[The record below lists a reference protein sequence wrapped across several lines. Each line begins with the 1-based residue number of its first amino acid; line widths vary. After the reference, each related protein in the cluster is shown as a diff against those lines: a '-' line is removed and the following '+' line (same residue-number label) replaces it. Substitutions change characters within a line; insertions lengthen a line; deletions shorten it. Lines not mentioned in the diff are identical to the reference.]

1 MENKGKTPK
10 TSNSQVKEDE
20 IDLGQLFTL
29 IGKGFSNFFNFI
41 GNIITTI
48 FNWFLLFILFIRSNA
63 KKVFLGAFLG
73 AILGGIYHY
82 GFKSK
87 TYESSMTVQPNFGSA
102 VQLYKNIDFYQ
113 SLIKQN
119 DTDRLASSLNISSSE
134 AENLTSIEVEPYSND
149 NQTLLSYKNFIKD
162 FDTTTVKLINYKT
175 FAKEQPVESYRYHIV
190 TVSSK
195 DKYVF
200 TKLEV
205 PIINSIIRNTY
216 YDKVKTTAYSNL
228 ISRKVA
234 LEGSMAELDS
244 LRSLYKEVMLAES
257 RKENSGTN
265 IFMSETGSNSKEV
278 VVFDK
283 FMDMNQFLID
293 VNKKLT
299 EENEVINVVSSFN
312 AIGMKIGGWY
322 RNSAVQGFLGGFL
335 LVLLFVS
342 LKELNQVLI
351 KYDEKKTN
359 K

>member
-1 MENKGKTPK
+1 MKDKN
-10 TSNSQVKEDE
+10 QVQKDPNTKVTEDE

-29 IGKGFSNFFNFI
+29 IGKGFSNLFHFVGSIF
-41 GNIITTI
+41 TSI
-48 FNWFLLFILFIRSNA
+48 FNWFLFFLLFIRSNA
-63 KKVFLGAFLG
+63 KKIFIGAFVG

-82 GFKSK
+82 GYKPK

-119 DTDRLASSLNISSSE
+119 DIDRLASSLKITSTE
-134 AENLTSIEVEPYSND
+134 AESLTYIEVKPYSNE

-162 FDTTTVKLINYKT
+162 LDTNTVKLINYKS
-175 FAKEQPVESYRYHIV
+175 FAKEQPIESFRYHIV
-190 TVSSK
+190 TITSK
-195 DKYVF
+195 DKYLF

-234 LEGSMAELDS
+234 LEGSMVELDS
-244 LRSLYKEVMLAES
+244 LRSLYKKVMLAES
-257 RKENSGTN
+257 KKENSGTN
-265 IFMSETGSNSKEV
+265 VFMSETGSNSKEV

-283 FMDMNQFLID
+283 FMDMNQLLID

-312 AIGMKIGGWY
+312 AIGMKVGSWY
-322 RNSAVQGFLGGFL
+322 RNNVVLGFAGGFL
-335 LVLLFVS
+335 LVLLIIS
-342 LKELNQVLI
+342 LKELNQALT
-351 KYDEKKTN
+351 KFDEKK
-359 K
+359 KV

>member
-1 MENKGKTPK
+1 MENKGKTK
-10 TSNSQVKEDE
+10 KNSNNQVAEDE
-20 IDLGQLFTL
+20 IDLGQLFIL
-29 IGKGFSNFFNFI
+29 IGKGFSNLFHFI
-41 GNIITTI
+41 GSI
-48 FNWFLLFILFIRSNA
+48 FTSIFSWFLLFLLFIRSNA
-63 KKVFLGAFLG
+63 KKIFLGAFLG
-73 AILGGIYHY
+73 ASLGGVYHY
-82 GFKSK
+82 GYKSK

-119 DTDRLASSLNISSSE
+119 DTDRLASSLKITNAE
-134 AENLTSIEVEPYSND
+134 AESLTSIEVEPYSNE

-162 FDTTTVKLINYKT
+162 LDTTTVKLINYKA

-190 TVSSK
+190 TVTSK
-195 DKYVF
+195 DKYLF

-205 PIINSIIRNTY
+205 PIITSIIRNTY

-234 LEGSMAELDS
+234 LEGSMIELDS
-244 LRSLYKEVMLAES
+244 LRSLYKKVMLAES
-257 RKENSGTN
+257 KKENSGTN

-283 FMDMNQFLID
+283 YMDMNQLLID

-312 AIGMKIGGWY
+312 AIGMKVGGWY
-322 RNSAVQGFLGGFL
+322 RNNVVLGFAGGFL
-335 LVLLFVS
+335 LVLLIIS
-342 LKELNQVLI
+342 LKEINRLLTSYESNR
-351 KYDEKKTN
+351 K
-359 K
+359 